1 MIFRRPLLNAL
12 FKCHFKDPFKRERQR
27 NLTTPLKLFKHA
39 KYLLEYLVQIYFY
52 IVFHQL
58 LYIAISKK
66 LNYLL
71 KLIRTMVKHL
81 KL

>member
-12 FKCHFKDPFKRERQR
+12 FMCHLKDPLKRGRLQ
-27 NLTTPLKLFKHA
+27 NLTTLLKLFKHA
-39 KYLLEYLVQIYFY
+39 KYLLEYLAQIYFY
-52 IVFHQL
+52 IIFHQVF
-58 LYIAISKK
+58 YIAISKK